1 MLSFMREQ
9 RAGNSSE
16 RPQAG
21 ASLGAADPQEFLTVA
36 ANSKN
41 LRRSTILVAVLVTI
55 GLACL
60 GLMIHRSQP
69 QAAAAKQA
77 GNDAKEIEAAIAR
90 LTGVNSEVNDG
101 KDAVVRK
108 FSEVSNV
115 LQVKVSELAKDPFQS
130 GDAIIDEPRQEVL
143 VGIDP
148 DVLRHRQFQQQANA
162 LKLLSVMRSQN
173 GGHCCMINDQ
183 ILRQGD
189 TIENFTVKQISGNS
203 VELVW
208 LPGGLATDASK
219 PEDFKILLKLSE

>member
-21 ASLGAADPQEFLTVA
+21 ASPGAADPQEFLTVA

-60 GLMIHRSQP
+60 GLMIRRSQP
-69 QAAAAKQA
+69 QAASAKQDQH
-77 GNDAKEIEAAIAR
+77 DAKEIEAAIAR

-101 KDAVVRK
+101 KDAVVKK

-130 GDAIIDEPRQEVL
+130 GDAIIDEPRQEML

-148 DVLRHRQFQQQANA
+148 DMLRHRQFQQQAAA
-162 LKLLSVMRSQN
+162 LKLLSVMRSEKS
-173 GGHCCMINDQ
+173 HCCMINDQ

-189 TIENFTVKQISGNS
+189 TIENFTVKQISSNS

-208 LPGGLATDASK
+208 LPGGLATDVSK